1 MAREPAWR
9 VFSAEYNSSKHYIK
23 ATEPKRPS
31 YVITPLG
38 AKISRMFVV
47 GVLTEV
53 RLITDEIVKAR
64 VADQTGAFYILAGKF
79 NPEARQIMETVK
91 VPQFLAVVGKVNVF
105 RPDEDTMYLSVVP
118 ERVKVVKE
126 VLRDYWVFDTA
137 RRLKIRIDAMKE
149 ALKMDEPS
157 VAKLM
162 ELGFSRRISEGVVEA
177 IKYYEKINVE
187 KYMDMLKDALKHL
200 LPEYKMLGYELPAV
214 EEEEEATEEE
224 SGEEEELV
232 LRLIDELNVDNKGA
246 SYEDLLAK
254 TGFSPE
260 KLDEIL
266 ISLQERGE
274 IYEPYLGRF
283 KRI

>member
-1 MAREPAWR
+1 
-9 VFSAEYNSSKHYIK
+9 
-23 ATEPKRPS
+23 
-31 YVITPLG
+31 
-38 AKISRMFVV
+38 VV

-79 NPEARQIMETVK
+79 NPESRQILESVK
-91 VPQFLAVVGKVNVF
+91 VPQFLAVVGKINVF
-105 RPDEDTMYLSVVP
+105 KPDEETMYLSIVP

-137 RRLKIRIDAMKE
+137 RRLKIRIDAMRE
-149 ALKMDEPS
+149 ALKMDVPT
-157 VAKLM
+157 VNNLL
-162 ELGFSRRISEGVVEA
+162 ELGFSRKISEGVITA

-200 LPEYKMLGYELPAV
+200 LPEYKMLGYELPSV
-214 EEEEEATEEE
+214 EEEEEEEIG
-224 SGEEEELV
+224 GEEEELI
-232 LRLIDELNVDNKGA
+232 LKLIDELNKDNKGA
-246 SYEDLLAK
+246 SYEDLLEK
-254 TGFSPE
+254 SGLDPE

-266 ISLQERGE
+266 ISLQEKGE
-274 IYEPYLGRF
+274 IYEPLLGRF